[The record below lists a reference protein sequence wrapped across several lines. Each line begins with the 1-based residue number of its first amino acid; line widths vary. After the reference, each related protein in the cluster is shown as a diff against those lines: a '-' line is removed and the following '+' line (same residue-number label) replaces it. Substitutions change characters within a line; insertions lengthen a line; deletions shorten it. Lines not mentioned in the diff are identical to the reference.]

1 MSTIGRYQIKRELG
15 RGGMATVYLA
25 FDPRFDREVAIKVL
39 PREFLHDAM
48 FRARFE
54 REAKLIAALEDPA
67 IVPVYDFGEEAGQP
81 YLVMRYMAGGSLSDR
96 LRRGPLSLGET
107 ANLLARIA
115 PALDKAH
122 RSGVIHRDLKPTNIL
137 FDRDG
142 NPYIADFGIAKLLES
157 SASFTSTGII
167 GTPAYMSPEQVE
179 GERTLDGRSDVYAL
193 GIIIYELL
201 AGKPPYDADTPMSVA
216 LMHLRKPVPHVRQ
229 AAPGLSV
236 AVDQVVATALAKDR
250 EQRYP
255 TASALALALTRA
267 AESNSLPTRLAPPPQ
282 RAESR
287 PPLPPPP
294 VRLSSGS
301 ASQDPNASSP
311 SAGRSRWTVLLL
323 ALVGALAVVVML
335 ILITPDGGGSGQVA
349 PTPTRTNTLAAPLF
363 ATDTPA
369 PPTDPPV
376 PPTNTPFLSTYTPI
390 PPIATPIPP
399 INTPFLPTYTPFPPT
414 DPPVPPTNTPF
425 LPTYTPIP
433 PTDPPVPPTPTS
445 IPPTISPLA
454 QDAAAVI
461 SWPSNFSS
469 VRGTVSITGSAL
481 DPQFQ
486 RYELYFTAK
495 PDDAEDWVFIGDAKT
510 TPVNDGLL
518 GFWETAGLPAGNY
531 SLRLRVV
538 RQDGNYVEGFARN
551 IAVAN

>member
-39 PREFLHDAM
+39 PREFLHDAV

-96 LRRGPLSLGET
+96 LQRGPLSLGEAT
-107 ANLLARIA
+107 DLLARIA
-115 PALDKAH
+115 SALDKAH
-122 RSGVIHRDLKPTNIL
+122 RSGVVHRDLKPANIL

-157 SASFTSTGII
+157 SASFTSTGVI

-193 GIIIYELL
+193 GIIVYELL

-216 LMHLRKPVPHVRQ
+216 LMHLRLPVPHVHK
-229 AAPGLSV
+229 AVPGLPA

-255 TASALALALTRA
+255 TAGALAA
-267 AESNSLPTRLAPPPQ
+267 AMSGAADSSLPPTRLAPPPQ

-294 VRLSSGS
+294 VRLSSESGS
-301 ASQDPNASSP
+301 QGPSGPSP
-311 SAGRSRWTVLLL
+311 SARRFRWTAPLL
-323 ALVGALAVVVML
+323 ALVGALAVVVVL
-335 ILITPDGGGSGQVA
+335 ILITLDGGGSGQVT
-349 PTPTRTNTLAAPLF
+349 PTPTRTNTLAASLL

-369 PPTDPPV
+369 PPTDTPV
-376 PPTNTPFLSTYTPI
+376 PP
-390 PPIATPIPP
+390 A
-399 INTPFLPTYTPFPPT
+399 PT
-414 DPPVPPTNTPF
+414 
-425 LPTYTPIP
+425 LIP
-433 PTDPPVPPTPTS
+433 PTDTPVPPAHAIRRRIPRAAGAHAHPADRYAHTTHEHTGAASQHARAVHRHTHTSRRRHRCPTP
-445 IPPTISPLA
+445 
-454 QDAAAVI
+454 
-461 SWPSNFSS
+461 
-469 VRGTVSITGSAL
+469 
-481 DPQFQ
+481 
-486 RYELYFTAK
+486 
-495 PDDAEDWVFIGDAKT
+495 
-510 TPVNDGLL
+510 
-518 GFWETAGLPAGNY
+518 
-531 SLRLRVV
+531 
-538 RQDGNYVEGFARN
+538 
-551 IAVAN
+551 